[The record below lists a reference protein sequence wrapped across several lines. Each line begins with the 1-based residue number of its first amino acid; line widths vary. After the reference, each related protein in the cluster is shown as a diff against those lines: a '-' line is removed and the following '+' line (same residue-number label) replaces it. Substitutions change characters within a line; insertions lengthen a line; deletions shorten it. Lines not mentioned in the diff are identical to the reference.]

1 MPRSAVGRVVAAALL
16 FMVTASLSV
25 TSALAVLYKRQ
36 SAERD
41 KQDFFLAS
49 TALPGGKLAEPP
61 LNQVFENKGHLTL
74 RHARNSKL
82 GTQTSRRFL
91 ASALTWV
98 SRLLSS
104 TVYSTPIATFSSTDH
119 SMQCAFCSGTE
130 TSIFLLGNSSDHL
143 FEDSLFGGAVSIR
156 IFRR

>member
-1 MPRSAVGRVVAAALL
+1 MPRSAIVRVVAAAFLY
-16 FMVTASLSV
+16 MVAASISV
-25 TSALAVLYKRQ
+25 TSALAVTT
-36 SAERD
+36 S
-41 KQDFFLAS
+41 
-49 TALPGGKLAEPP
+49 LPGGKLAEPP

-74 RHARNSKL
+74 RRARNSKL

-104 TVYSTPIATFSSTDH
+104 AVFSTPTATFSPTDH
-119 SMQCAFCSGTE
+119 SLQCAFCSGTE
-130 TSIFLLGNSSDHL
+130 TSTFLLGNYGDHL

-156 IFRR
+156 IFRC